1 MTTTAPATTP
11 IVPTAAATP
20 AVASAAKAPAAVKS
34 TAASKPAK
42 APKKAA
48 AAKPAAPKA
57 AGKAPAAKPAATAKP
72 AAKAAAKPKTVA
84 PAVSKPATKP
94 AAAVV
99 PAKETKAKKPKLVRD
114 SFTIPKDE
122 YAVVETLKQRAAAL
136 AQPAKKSELLRAGL
150 KLLAGLSD
158 TALRSALQAVPS
170 IKTGRPKAEAPAAKN
185 GRK

>member
-1 MTTTAPATTP
+1 MTTTAPASAPVT
-11 IVPTAAATP
+11 PTAPAATP
-20 AVASAAKAPAAVKS
+20 AAKAPAAAKS
-34 TAASKPAK
+34 TAK
-42 APKKAA
+42 APKKSA
-48 AAKPAAPKA
+48 AAKPAAAAPKKA
-57 AGKAPAAKPAATAKP
+57 APKAPAAKPATTTKT
-72 AAKAAAKPKTVA
+72 KAAAA
-84 PAVSKPATKP
+84 PAASSKP
-94 AAAVV
+94 AAAVA

-122 YAVVETLKQRAAAL
+122 YAVVETLKQRAATL

-170 IKTGRPKAEAPAAKN
+170 IKTGRPKAEEPAAKPAAKN